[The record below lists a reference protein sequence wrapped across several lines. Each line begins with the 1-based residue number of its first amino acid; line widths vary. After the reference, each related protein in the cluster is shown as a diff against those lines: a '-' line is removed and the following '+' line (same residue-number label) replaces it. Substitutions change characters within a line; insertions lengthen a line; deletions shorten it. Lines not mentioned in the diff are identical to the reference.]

1 VEIAMTHSPVV
12 PRPGI
17 VRRGLLT
24 FALACAAL
32 LSPPVVAADNFSAAP
47 AFDPLYP
54 NPPFLQTNVDEYMVI
69 VWEADRAAI
78 EALLPPGIKPAA
90 TNTVGMSHY
99 VVREGAGLAPYEASY
114 VFAEVEGMDDPGGGK
129 ARWFLWGLY
138 SPDRAVAALREVM
151 GFAPRLGTTRV
162 TESGKKMRGAG
173 TRDGKEI
180 LASEILSKGEAA
192 AAGGTLHYAVL
203 RNVPTMMGNATASSE
218 LVMHPVSWT
227 GRVTMADP
235 VSVKINLPDAHPLKK
250 LEPKKLLYGYSGKDV
265 NWVFGH
271 TKLIEKR
278 Q

>member
-1 VEIAMTHSPVV
+1 MPQFPIP
-12 PRPGI
+12 PR
-17 VRRGLLT
+17 RSALLRGLLAIL
-24 FALACAAL
+24 FACASA
-32 LSPPVVAADNFSAAP
+32 LSPPASAADGFSAAP

-54 NPPFLQTNVDEYMVI
+54 SPPYLQTNVDEYMVI

-78 EALLPPGIKPAA
+78 EALLPPGVRPAA

-99 VVREGAGLAPYEASY
+99 VVREGAGLAPYEATY

-162 TESGKKMRGAG
+162 TESGRKMRGAG
-173 TRDGKEI
+173 SRDGKEI
-180 LASEILSKGEAA
+180 LVSEILNKGDAA
-192 AAGGTLHYAVL
+192 TVGGTLHYPAL
-203 RNVPTMMGNATASSE
+203 RNVPTMMGNATASSD
-218 LVMHPVSWT
+218 LVLHPISWT
-227 GRVTMADP
+227 ARVTMADP
-235 VSVKINLPDAHPLKK
+235 VSVKLNLADNHPLKR

-265 NWVFGH
+265 NFVFGH

>member
-1 VEIAMTHSPVV
+1 MTHSPAL

-24 FALACAAL
+24 FALACAAV

-90 TNTVGMSHY
+90 SNTVGMNHY

-114 VFAEVEGMDDPGGGK
+114 VFAEIEGMDDPGGGK

-180 LASEILSKGEAA
+180 LSSEIMNKGEAA
-192 AAGGTLHYAVL
+192 VAGGTLHYGVL
-203 RNVPTMMGNATASSE
+203 RNMPTMMGNATASSE
-218 LVMHPVSWT
+218 LVMHPISWT

-265 NWVFGH
+265 NFVFGH